1 MIETS
6 QLIYF
11 VAATVAFTILPGPD
25 MIFVTTQSISEG
37 KKAGIASALGL
48 CTGILFH
55 TTAAA
60 VGISAILYKSALAFS
75 IVKYLGA
82 AYLIYLALKALKEGN
97 YLLSSD
103 SIKETD
109 YIRLYKRGIFMN
121 LLNPKVSLFFLAF
134 LPQFVNFQTGNVSTQ
149 MIVLGIIVMIQAIV
163 VFSIVSTFAGSIG
176 SKILD
181 MPRVGLYVNWM
192 KAGIFSVIGIKLAL
206 SHK

>member
-25 MIFVTTQSISEG
+25 MIFVTTQSISDG

-60 VGISAILYKSALAFS
+60 VGISVILYKSALAFS

-163 VFSIVSTFAGSIG
+163 VFSIVATFAGSIG

-181 MPRVGLYVNWM
+181 LPKVGLYVNWM

>member
-11 VAATVAFTILPGPD
+11 VAASVAFTILPGPD

-37 KKAGIASALGL
+37 KKAGIATALGL

-82 AYLIYLALKALKEGN
+82 AYLVYLAVKALKEGD

-103 SIKETD
+103 SITETD
-109 YIRLYKRGIFMN
+109 YSRLYKRGIFMN

-134 LPQFVNFQTGNVSTQ
+134 LPQFVNLQAGSVSTQ
-149 MIVLGIIVMIQAIV
+149 MGVLGIVFMVQAIV
-163 VFSIVSTFAGSIG
+163 VFSIISVFAGSIG
-176 SKILD
+176 SKILER
-181 MPRVGLYVNWM
+181 PKVGLYVNWM
-192 KAGIFSVIGIKLAL
+192 KASIFSVIGIKLAF
-206 SHK
+206 SHR